1 MTQLC
6 KNVRISEKYK
16 SHIYGGELLKNF
28 YIKVAVLVCL
38 VPIITSCESFSPII
52 LGKPTDS
59 SEINKWSPPT
69 EKEFFQR
76 RKKQKILDDLEKN
89 LEERFLLQENLDDE
103 ERALLASLRITK
115 KQLSSI
121 EPAVQ
126 KKIDNFKSYFKEIQ
140 TQLANLEKMG
150 TDINTGISEYKES
163 LIPKVSKS
171 DHYVSAIRWFRKGN
185 YPKSVDEFNKMLKQ
199 NPPSFILDNIYFG
212 IGTAFYKMEKWDS
225 AIKFY
230 NKVISD
236 YPMGNKW
243 PVSHIMLGLIY
254 NRRDETS
261 RALYILESSLQKH
274 LPDSTRKIIERLLKS
289 TKNQEADIKG

>member
-1 MTQLC
+1 MIMVFHWIFNLLHKSYQLVINITINKSLILINSNLFYYYPCFWGYYSAWLLALSNNYIFRSLTQLC

-126 KKIDNFKSYFKEIQ
+126 KKIDNFKSYFKE
-140 TQLANLEKMG
+140 
-150 TDINTGISEYKES
+150 
-163 LIPKVSKS
+163 
-171 DHYVSAIRWFRKGN
+171 
-185 YPKSVDEFNKMLKQ
+185 
-199 NPPSFILDNIYFG
+199 
-212 IGTAFYKMEKWDS
+212 
-225 AIKFY
+225 
-230 NKVISD
+230 
-236 YPMGNKW
+236 
-243 PVSHIMLGLIY
+243 
-254 NRRDETS
+254 
-261 RALYILESSLQKH
+261 
-274 LPDSTRKIIERLLKS
+274 
-289 TKNQEADIKG
+289 